1 MSTIIRMTYMVYER
15 LIEKYLMIKDGLTQ
29 NTKSLLA
36 NLEYAE
42 IAEDIHNHVRVFLD
56 ETADAIR
63 KLKEDPAQQ
72 NAAIISEKMTAIIKL
87 EYANPTLCLCSIADK
102 IGLST
107 NYAGHMFKQSIGMS
121 VSQYILELRM
131 GQVARLLQTTSLPIQ
146 QILEKVGLEK
156 NNYFYTRFKNHFGM
170 SLSEYKQKLLESP
183 QNAK

>member
-87 EYANPTLCLCSIADK
+87 E
-102 IGLST
+102 IGR
-107 NYAGHMFKQSIGMS
+107 AH
-121 VSQYILELRM
+121 V
-131 GQVARLLQTTSLPIQ
+131 
-146 QILEKVGLEK
+146 
-156 NNYFYTRFKNHFGM
+156 
-170 SLSEYKQKLLESP
+170 
-183 QNAK
+183 